1 MSIYLINGFRPQ
13 FQVDGSSVNSSSCSD
28 RAPKLCCNHESS
40 SSSQNHHGKSSKS
53 SEGPSKAINRAV
65 EAVSSD
71 IINKNNNIGGIN
83 ERSTDTLVPECDIEE
98 RSSKLHNLASSSGQM
113 CDQSNASL
121 NGVQESSAMSPSKDT
136 LQTELEDRNV
146 QVKHVSNTET
156 SNHSPNNI
164 SVKKVCQL
172 HQNPPQHFSSGS
184 GNQLTSPCT
193 NPMNCCSSDDFS
205 TEDEDG
211 IVNGLDTAYSSRHY
225 TSSQNSTNSQNMLL
239 ELESSCSL
247 YDSDGLLSHNNGVQR
262 RLVSIFSAH
271 KKQVNH
277 LKRDL
282 YLTRM
287 ALCRS
292 KLAHHN
298 HHRSASTN
306 ASNICNGAME
316 GQGNIANGG
325 RQGSNGHGLMGAGNG
340 VNGSNHSGGC
350 ASSVQSDASSWEA
363 VDEKET
369 KPTLWVPDHA
379 VSSCMR

>member
-1 MSIYLINGFRPQ
+1 
-13 FQVDGSSVNSSSCSD
+13 
-28 RAPKLCCNHESS
+28 
-40 SSSQNHHGKSSKS
+40 
-53 SEGPSKAINRAV
+53 
-65 EAVSSD
+65 
-71 IINKNNNIGGIN
+71 
-83 ERSTDTLVPECDIEE
+83 
-98 RSSKLHNLASSSGQM
+98 
-113 CDQSNASL
+113 
-121 NGVQESSAMSPSKDT
+121 MSPSKDT

-146 QVKHVSNTET
+146 HVKHASNTET
-156 SNHSPNNI
+156 SNHSPNNHTL
-164 SVKKVCQL
+164 KKHQICQL
-172 HQNPPQHFSSGS
+172 HQNPSQHLSSGS

-193 NPMNCCSSDDFS
+193 NPMNVTCCSSDDFS

-225 TSSQNSTNSQNMLL
+225 TSSQNSTNSQNLLL

-298 HHRSASTN
+298 HHRSTSTN
-306 ASNICNGAME
+306 ASNICNGAVE
-316 GQGNIANGG
+316 GQGNFANGG
-325 RQGSNGHGLMGAGNG
+325 RQGSNGHGLTGAGNG
-340 VNGSNHSGGC
+340 VNGGNHSGGC

>member
-1 MSIYLINGFRPQ
+1 M
-13 FQVDGSSVNSSSCSD
+13 QVGGSSI
-28 RAPKLCCNHESS
+28 PISS
-40 SSSQNHHGKSSKS
+40 SSDNVPKVCYSHESKSTSQNPMANGQSSTSTEGSSK
-53 SEGPSKAINRAV
+53 ATNRTI
-65 EAVSSD
+65 EAVSD
-71 IINKNNNIGGIN
+71 IMNKTNNTGGIN
-83 ERSTDTLVPECDIEE
+83 ERSTDTLVPDCDIEE
-98 RSSKLHNLASSSGQM
+98 RSSRLYNITGGAQACDAS
-113 CDQSNASL
+113 
-121 NGVQESSAMSPSKDT
+121 NGVQESSTISPLNET
-136 LQTELEDRNV
+136 LQTKLEMTPDNV
-146 QVKHVSNTET
+146 MIKKHQ
-156 SNHSPNNI
+156 I
-164 SVKKVCQL
+164 CQL
-172 HQNPPQHFSSGS
+172 HQNSAQYLSSGP
-184 GNQLTSPCT
+184 GNQHAVTSPGS
-193 NPMNCCSSDDFS
+193 NPMNATCCSSDDFS

-262 RLVSIFSAH
+262 RLVSIISAH
-271 KKQVNH
+271 KKQVDH

-298 HHRSASTN
+298 HHRSATTN
-306 ASNICNGAME
+306 ASNVSNGAMD
-316 GQGNIANGG
+316 GQGNLTNGG
-325 RQGSNGHGLMGAGNG
+325 RHGGNGHGLTANG
-340 VNGSNHSGGC
+340 LNGGNHSNGC